1 MSMSVQV
8 TTLANGLRIATDYL
22 STVETA
28 SVGAWVAV
36 GPRHEKPELNGI
48 SHLLEHLA
56 FKGTKRRSALAI
68 AEEIEAVG
76 GHLNAYTSR
85 ENTAYFAKVLKEDVA
100 LAVDIIADILQHATM
115 EPEELER
122 ERQVVIQEIHQSYDT
137 PDDIIFDHF
146 QETAYPDQAIG
157 RPVLGE
163 ASLIEGVARETVID
177 YMKGQYSASK
187 IVVAAAGNVDH
198 EVFVKLA
205 EAAFCDLPE
214 EGIVTNEPTH
224 YRGGEYREARELEQ
238 VHVVMGL
245 EGIAYKDPDYYPM
258 SVLSTL
264 LGGGMSSRLFQEIRE
279 KRGLV
284 YSIYSF
290 ASSFEDGGIF
300 GVYAGTGRNEVT
312 ELIPV
317 MCDEIQ
323 KLTSSV
329 GEDELARARAQLK
342 AATLMTLESTAS
354 RSEQVAR
361 QLQIFDRVVPI
372 EEVIGEIE
380 KVDAAAVQRTVKRMI
395 ESQPTFAAI
404 GPIDKVEDF
413 DTLMARLN

>member
-1 MSMSVQV
+1 MSVQV
-8 TTLANGLRIATDYL
+8 TTLANGLRIVTDYM

-36 GPRHEKPELNGI
+36 GTRHEKPELNGI

-56 FKGTKRRSALAI
+56 FKGTRRRSALAI

-85 ENTAYFAKVLKEDVA
+85 ENTAYYAKVLKEDVA

-122 ERQVVIQEIHQSYDT
+122 ERQVVIQEIKQSYDT

-157 RPVLGE
+157 RPVLGA
-163 ASLIEGVARETVID
+163 ASLIESLPRQTVLD
-177 YMKGQYSASK
+177 YMKGQYLASK

-198 EVFVKLA
+198 DAFVKLA
-205 EAAFCDLPE
+205 EAAFCDFPE
-214 EGIVTNEPTH
+214 DGTPTNDTVT
-224 YRGGEYREARELEQ
+224 YQGGDFREVRELEQ

-245 EGIAYKDPDYYPM
+245 DGVSYKDPDYYPM

-264 LGGGMSSRLFQEIRE
+264 LGGGMSSRLFQEVRE

-290 ASSFEDGGIF
+290 SSSFEDGGIF
-300 GVYAGTGRNEVT
+300 GVYAGTGRGEVA
-312 ELIPV
+312 ELMPV
-317 MCDEIQ
+317 ICEEIQ
-323 KLTSSV
+323 KLTTQV
-329 GEDELARARAQLK
+329 GDEEIARARAQLK
-342 AATLMTLESTAS
+342 ASTLMTLESTAS

-361 QLQIFDRVVPI
+361 QLQIFNRIVPM
-372 EEVIGEIE
+372 EEVIENIE
-380 KVDAAAVQRTVKRMI
+380 KVDAAAVMRVAQRMVQSK
-395 ESQPTFAAI
+395 PTFAAI
-404 GPIDKVEDF
+404 GPIENVEDY

>member
-1 MSMSVQV
+1 MSVQV
-8 TTLANGLRIATDYL
+8 TTLANGLRIATDTM

-28 SVGAWVAV
+28 SVGAWVTV
-36 GPRHEKPELNGI
+36 GTRHEKPELNGI

-56 FKGTKRRSALAI
+56 FKGTHRRSALAI

-85 ENTAYFAKVLKEDVA
+85 ENTAYYAKVLKEDVA
-100 LAVDIIADILQHATM
+100 LAVDIVADIIQHATM

-122 ERQVVIQEIHQSYDT
+122 ERQVVIQEIHQSHDT

-146 QETAYPDQAIG
+146 QETAYPNQAIG
-157 RPVLGE
+157 RPVLGK
-163 ASLIEGVARETVID
+163 ASLIEGLPRETVID
-177 YMKGQYSASK
+177 YMRGQYSASK

-198 EVFVKLA
+198 DVFAKLA
-205 EAAFCDLPE
+205 EAAFCDLPMVGE
-214 EGIVTNEPTH
+214 TTDEPTL
-224 YRGGEYREARELEQ
+224 YQGGDYREVRDLEQ

-245 EGIAYKDPDYYPM
+245 EGVAYKDPDYYPM

-264 LGGGMSSRLFQEIRE
+264 LGGGMSSRLFQEVRE

-290 ASSFEDGGIF
+290 ASNFADGGIF
-300 GVYAGTGRNEVT
+300 GVYAGTGRDEVA

-317 MCDEIQ
+317 ICDEIQ
-323 KLTSSV
+323 KITQQV
-329 GEDELARARAQLK
+329 GADEIARARAQLK
-342 AATLMTLESTAS
+342 ASTLMMLESTSS

-361 QLQIFDRVVPI
+361 QLQIFDRIVPI
-372 EEVIGEIE
+372 EEVIENIE
-380 KVDAAAVQRTVKRMI
+380 KVDASAVMRCATKMI
-395 ESQPTFAAI
+395 QSKPTFATL
-404 GPIDKVEDF
+404 GPIENVEDI